1 MLDKEQQ
8 YKARKRANSET
19 TEVPPT
25 FDFGTIMEPFHVVDI
40 HGIGFD
46 TVKLLHPRPGTFPL
60 KFYAAL
66 IPIFGSTSQIV
77 VHEVVNYISL
87 VSPLQLFIVTF
98 EAIAD
103 FAVGRTGSGEVS
115 AESRP
120 DQTHRC

>member
-25 FDFGTIMEPFHVVDI
+25 FQVVDI

-66 IPIFGSTSQIV
+66 ISIFGSTSQIV
-77 VHEVVNYISL
+77 VHKVVNYISL
-87 VSPLQLFIVTF
+87 VSPLELFIVTF

-115 AESRP
+115 AECRP